1 MNVEKMTERVSEALN
16 AAYSRALAEHN
27 TQTTPEHMLA
37 ALLEQERGIAPD
49 IIAKAGGDPKAFAR
63 QTDEAI
69 GRLPR
74 LSGGSA
80 DSAQVTLSPELARI
94 MSVAENEAKGAARRL
109 HLRRT
114 RLACDGAVVGSRRTS
129 LP

>member
-49 IIAKAGGDPKAFAR
+49 ISQRPAAIQKRFAR
-63 QTDEAI
+63 QADEAI
-69 GRLPR
+69 GRLT
-74 LSGGSA
+74 A
-80 DSAQVTLSPELARI
+80 AQ
-94 MSVAENEAKGAARRL
+94 RRQ
-109 HLRRT
+109 RR
-114 RLACDGAVVGSRRTS
+114 
-129 LP
+129 